1 MFGGYEVDFESS
13 GLSRE
18 EIRKRR
24 RKKERTQAMA
34 LLAAALL
41 VVILLIGGGIF
52 GIVKLVG
59 GKAPKEEKPAV
70 DAVATES
77 VTETPQEGSQSE
89 EPAAEAEQETDSD
102 ATEEESADTEET
114 TEETADAEE
123 LSEETEE
130 APDSADPFGDDAANA
145 QLEALVDEKIAS
157 LTLEDKV
164 AGLFFVT
171 PAQLMGV
178 ESEVKV
184 MGSDFGEKI
193 SAYPVGGIVLDASN
207 IGTEEDFSK
216 FIMSLRGYIL
226 PGTFIGM
233 EHEGGENSPLVQGGV
248 TETVI
253 SPLSEI
259 GESLGA
265 SGAYSAGIS
274 LGGELRQYAVNVDFA
289 PNVDVSLKEG
299 SVAEAEGF
307 GVDMEETAQLG
318 KNMVKG
324 LSDQGIF
331 TAVKHFPSY
340 GDVTQ
345 DGDSGQVISQRTK
358 EDLQGEYAPYIEA
371 IDAGADFVMVS
382 HVSLPRLRG
391 DNRPASLS
399 PEVITDIIR
408 TEWEYDG
415 IVMTDFMNKSCMYQ
429 KYTYAEAAV
438 GAIEAGADMILCPK
452 NFMKSYNGILDAV
465 NAGTITEERI
475 NESLRRIYRVKLSDS
490 LETTEN

>member
-1 MFGGYEVDFESS
+1 MDFESS

-89 EPAAEAEQETDSD
+89 EPAADAEQETDSD
-102 ATEEESADTEET
+102 ATEEESSDTEET

-123 LSEETEE
+123 S
-130 APDSADPFGDDAANA
+130 PDSADPFGDDAANA

-274 LGGELRQYAVNVDFA
+274 LGGELRQYSVNVDFA

-475 NESLRRIYRVKLSDS
+475 NESLRRIYRVKLSNS

>member
-1 MFGGYEVDFESS
+1 MDFETS

-41 VVILLIGGGIF
+41 VVILLVGGGIF

-59 GKAPKEEKPAV
+59 GKSPKDEKPAV
-70 DAVATES
+70 DAVTTES
-77 VTETPQEGSQSE
+77 VAEASQEDSRAE
-89 EPAAEAEQETDSD
+89 ESAADAEQETDSD

-114 TEETADAEE
+114 ADAEE
-123 LSEETEE
+123 STDATEE
-130 APDSADPFGDDAANA
+130 EPDTADPFGDDALDA

-157 LTLEDKV
+157 LTLEDKI

-178 ESEVKV
+178 ESDVKTV
-184 MGSDFGEKI
+184 GSDFGEKM

-207 IGTEEDFSK
+207 MESEEGFMGLVVNMK
-216 FIMSLRGYIL
+216 GYIPSDL
-226 PGTFIGM
+226 FVGM

-274 LGGELRQYAVNVDFA
+274 LGGELRQYAINVDFA

-382 HVSLPRLRG
+382 HVSLPQVRG

-399 PEVITDIIR
+399 KEVITDIIR

-452 NFMKSYNGILDAV
+452 NFLKSYNGILDAV

-475 NESLRRIYRVKLSDS
+475 DESLRRIYRVKLSGS